1 MDQIELIENTYD
13 NDNVR
18 YLNCPKLDGKHAQ
31 MLHDHLC
38 ETKATAVVNGIF
50 ANAHKALPYFAAP
63 CGAANV
69 TKILCLG
76 KVQSGKTAFFISV
89 ISLAFDNGYDVVY
102 VLGGTKN
109 SLRDQ
114 NFERVSFDLGCD
126 PDIVVVDLN
135 KSDKDVIKHHVDCGQ
150 KVVAVALKNPAEK
163 RNIGKLKETMQFNYL
178 ANTLIIDDEGDEH
191 TPGAPK
197 RKVNNPRA
205 GRTHDAI
212 AELLPSA
219 QCVTYMAVTATPQ
232 ANMLLSTLDE
242 LSPEHI
248 VLVEPGVGY
257 TGGNSFHDTSDNVHT
272 VEISDADDF
281 VDSIPESFINALY
294 YFIFTCAL
302 KVAGGD
308 DRKFSM
314 LVHPSSLTAVHD
326 TVASRI
332 EEAYESI
339 SNNLCDSKNITY
351 EDECAKIKA
360 LYEEYIKDNPECDV
374 AFESV
379 LSKVDYVLKG
389 MQVVRFNAA
398 SGDYFDDDTIYKIYV
413 GGNMLGRGLTIENLS
428 VTYMYRE
435 AKEMAIDTLYQRA
448 RWFGYKQEYF
458 DVCRVYLTRAL
469 KQAFINIVD
478 SENDMWNAVR
488 AFLYT
493 NINLKQFP
501 RVFRLDNDRL
511 ILTRK
516 TIAKTITLQRVNPG
530 YSYNKSVLW
539 GEDEKESNRTLYSRF
554 MDKWQINGNPR
565 QFGNNSHQTH
575 FIIDMKFSD
584 FFNDFLCQY
593 IYPKETNFGVLGF
606 KKMLNDVNN
615 GVLEDKVSIVIMRY
629 KSKQFRSLSA
639 SKYSI
644 KELPQSYD
652 SGTQYPGDK
661 CLDELMDQLHFQI
674 HLVYT
679 VKDDDSDYMPMLA
692 MNNPITKYS
701 ARYVTGDN
709 YYEAI

>member
-13 NDNVR
+13 YENIKF
-18 YLNCPKLDGKHAQ
+18 LNCPKLDGKHAK
-31 MLHDHLC
+31 MLHSHLS
-38 ETKATAVVNGIF
+38 ETKSTTVVNGIF
-50 ANAHKALPYFAAP
+50 ANAHKALPFFAAP
-63 CGAANV
+63 CGTANV

-109 SLRDQ
+109 KLRDQ
-114 NFERVSFDLGCD
+114 NFERISSDLSCD
-126 PDIVVVDLN
+126 PDIIVVDLN
-135 KSDKDVIKHHVDCGQ
+135 KSDKAVIKHHIDCGQ
-150 KVVAVALKNPAEK
+150 KVVAVALKHPAEK

-197 RKVNNPRA
+197 KKDKNPKV

-212 AELLPSA
+212 AELLVSS

-248 VLVEPGVGY
+248 VLVEPGLGY
-257 TGGNSFHDTSDNVHT
+257 TGGNAFHDTSDNTHT
-272 VEISDADDF
+272 VVISDTDDF

-294 YFIFTCAL
+294 YFIFACAI
-302 KVAGGD
+302 KTASGD
-308 DRKFSM
+308 GRKFSM

-332 EEAYESI
+332 EEAYEMI
-339 SNNLCDSKNITY
+339 HKNLCDSSNVAYSDQCT
-351 EDECAKIKA
+351 EIKMF
-360 LYEEYIKDNPECDV
+360 YDEYIKSNPDCDI

-379 LSKVDYVLKG
+379 LSKINCVLEG
-389 MQVVRFNAA
+389 VQVVRFNSK
-398 SGDYFDDDTIYKIYV
+398 SGDSFDENTIYKIYV
-413 GGNMLGRGLTIENLS
+413 GGNMLGRGLTLENLC
-428 VTYMYRE
+428 VTYIYRE

-458 DVCRVYLTRAL
+458 DICRVYLTRTL
-469 KQAFINIVD
+469 KEAFISIVD

-501 RVFRLDNDRL
+501 RVFRLDGDRL

-516 TIAKTITLQRVNPG
+516 TVANTVTLQRVNPG
-530 YSYNKSVLW
+530 YSYNKSVFW
-539 GEDEKESNRTLYSRF
+539 DEDEKESNRKLYSSF
-554 MDKWQINGNPR
+554 FEKWKQNGKPK
-565 QFGNNSHQTH
+565 QFGNSSYQTH
-575 FIIDMKFSD
+575 YVINLSYTD
-584 FFNDFLCQY
+584 FFNEFLLKY

-606 KKMLNDVNN
+606 KRI
-615 GVLEDKVSIVIMRY
+615 LEDINTRLMEDKTAVVIMRF
-629 KSKQFRSLSA
+629 KTKQFRSLSA

-652 SGTQYPGDK
+652 NGTGYPGDK
-661 CLDELMDQLHFQI
+661 CLDGLMNQFHFQI

-679 VKDDDSDYMPMLA
+679 EKDNDSDYMPMLA
-692 MNNPITKYS
+692 MNNPITNYS

-709 YYEAI
+709 YYETI

>member
-13 NDNVR
+13 YENVKF
-18 YLNCPKLDGKHAQ
+18 LNCPKLDGKHAQ
-31 MLHDHLC
+31 ILHDHMS
-38 ETKATAVVNGIF
+38 ETKSAEVVNGIF
-50 ANAHKALPYFAAP
+50 ANAQKALPYFAVP
-63 CGAANV
+63 CGTSNV

-76 KVQSGKTAFFISV
+76 KVQSGKTAFFITV

-109 SLRDQ
+109 TLRDQ
-114 NFERVSFDLGCD
+114 NYERISSDLSSD
-126 PDIVVVDLN
+126 SDIVVVDLN
-135 KSDKDVIKHHVDCGQ
+135 KADKAVIKHHIDCGQ

-197 RKVNNPRA
+197 KKPTNPNV

-212 AELLPSA
+212 AELLPSS
-219 QCVTYMAVTATPQ
+219 QCVTYMSVTATPQ

-248 VLVEPGVGY
+248 VLVEPGIGY
-257 TGGNSFHDTSDNVHT
+257 TGGNSFHDTSDNIHT

-281 VDSIPESFINALY
+281 EDSIPESFINALY

-302 KVAGGD
+302 KAAGGD
-308 DRKFSM
+308 DRKYSM

-326 TVASRI
+326 KVASRI
-332 EEAYESI
+332 DEAYGAI
-339 SNNLCDSKNITY
+339 HNNLCDSSNVSY

-360 LYEEYIKDNPECDV
+360 LYEEYIKRNPECKTTFD
-374 AFESV
+374 AV
-379 LSKVDYVLKG
+379 LSKVNYVLEG

-398 SGDYFDDDTIYKIYV
+398 SGDYFDEDTIYKIYV

-435 AKEMAIDTLYQRA
+435 AKEIAIDTLYQRA

-458 DVCRVYLTRAL
+458 DICRVYLTRAL

-516 TIAKTITLQRVNPG
+516 TVAKTITLQRVNPG
-530 YSYNKSVLW
+530 YSYNKSVYW
-539 GEDEKESNRTLYSRF
+539 SENEKESNRLLYF
-554 MDKWQINGNPR
+554 DFLKKWEDFGKPE

-575 FIIDMKFSD
+575 FVIEMKYTD
-584 FFNDFLCQY
+584 FFNDFLMKY
-593 IYPKETNFGVLGF
+593 VYPRETNFGVIGF
-606 KKMLNDVNN
+606 KKILSDINN
-615 GVLEDKVSIVIMRY
+615 GVLEDKVSVVIMRY
-629 KSKQFRSLSA
+629 QSKQFRSLTA
-639 SKYSI
+639 SKYTI

-652 SGTQYPGDK
+652 NGTKYPGDK
-661 CLDELMDQLHFQI
+661 CLDGLMDQFHFQI

-679 VKDDDSDYMPMLA
+679 DKEKDTDFMPMIA

-709 YYEAI
+709 YYETV